1 MKKYR
6 LIFILLLTL
15 ASCDFIDPTEVV
27 NPNVTDE
34 VYVNNPN
41 ATAPWLNGMK
51 RQLALVLNQTI
62 VLGELTSDNYFN
74 NRTLSNKVFDIPQ
87 IEFIDVDV
95 DNMQAPLQRLRE
107 MAEFGIN
114 EVIPNDANST
124 QDQVAEMTYL
134 RGIAYLLMGEY
145 FVGLPASANGPIV
158 SSNQLINLAI
168 ADFESALNI
177 SSNPE
182 REVIFQLALARAH
195 YHVGNQTEA
204 VNFASTVIN
213 ADNVALENV
222 AFDGINGIRNDMQ
235 FFIFDSER
243 DEFAPLPR
251 LDFLDPK
258 YFSISNATTEQKP
271 VALLKAEEAYFILAE
286 AQLADNQLSEAQAT
300 LTSLL
305 NEVIA
310 FRPVATFDD
319 SREDRDGGNRMDY
332 PLTSDYV
339 VKPSPDEDAI
349 EGLILDRQAGDI
361 TAPTVSGTSVTEE
374 DINGAAS
381 VDELLEI
388 LYLMRQE
395 VFFAEGRRVLDLGIK
410 FPVSQI
416 ELLNNE
422 NVLETDAFLNPR
434 IPNFIPRDS
443 QMDDFV
449 NDESTLTITIDVNM
463 NKVLV
468 ENKGDEAVIPFF

>member
-1 MKKYR
+1 MKKYSF
-6 LIFILLLTL
+6 LLFILLTI

-27 NPNVTDE
+27 NPNITDD
-34 VYVNNPN
+34 VYVSNPN

-51 RQLALVLNQTI
+51 RQLALALNQTV

-95 DNMQAPLQRLRE
+95 NNMQAPIQRLRE

-124 QDQVAEMTYL
+124 PEQLVEMIYL

-145 FVGLPASANGPIV
+145 FVGLPASSNGSIV
-158 SSNQLINLAI
+158 SSDQLINLAI
-168 ADFESALNI
+168 TDFESAIILT
-177 SSNPE
+177 SDLE
-182 REVIFQLALARAH
+182 RNVIFQLALARAH
-195 YHVGNQTEA
+195 YHLGNQAEA
-204 VNFASTVIN
+204 VSFATAVIN
-213 ADNVALENV
+213 TNNLALEHV
-222 AFDGINGIRNDMQ
+222 EYDGINGVQNDMQ
-235 FFIFDSER
+235 FFLFDSER

-258 YFSISNATTEQKP
+258 YYSISNPTTEQKP
-271 VALLKAEEAYFILAE
+271 IALLKAEEAYFILAE
-286 AQLADNQLSEAQAT
+286 AQLADNQLTEAQTT
-300 LTSLL
+300 LINLL
-305 NEVIA
+305 NDVIA
-310 FRPVATFDD
+310 SRPTANFDD
-319 SREDRDGGNRMDY
+319 SRENRDGGNRMDY
-332 PLTSDYV
+332 PLTSDYS
-339 VKPSPDEDAI
+339 VKFSPEEPAVED
-349 EGLILDRQAGDI
+349 LILDRQAGDV
-361 TAPTVSGTSVTEE
+361 TMPTVSGTRVTAE

-416 ELLNNE
+416 ELLNNDNIVE
-422 NVLETDAFLNPR
+422 SDAFLNPR
-434 IPNFIPRDS
+434 IPDFIPGDS

-449 NDESTLTITIDVNM
+449 NDEGTLTITIDVNM

-468 ENKGDEAVIPFF
+468 NNKENDAVIPFF